1 MHESAMKRRFTTAAI
16 PILLLGGALGFL
28 LPEPAPTADPAMTRG
43 SAPTVDPAPN
53 GELSQTPEDV
63 EAVRAYLLEAFERQ
77 KQLDMAFAAAMPDS
91 AWRWA
96 PNDDVRDFAKQIAHV
111 THDFFQ
117 PWREDGG
124 PSADSTAY
132 LNDRAVMIAQL
143 EEGWDW
149 AIERYGGMSAE
160 DLAAVVPMF
169 TGQRLPQWREAT
181 YWIEHAQW
189 TRGSVVP
196 YLRANGVTPPNI
208 RFFTTG

>member
-1 MHESAMKRRFTTAAI
+1 MKRRFTTAAI

-143 EEGWDW
+143 
-149 AIERYGGMSAE
+149 ALPRVVER
-160 DLAAVVPMF
+160 
-169 TGQRLPQWREAT
+169 
-181 YWIEHAQW
+181 
-189 TRGSVVP
+189 
-196 YLRANGVTPPNI
+196 
-208 RFFTTG
+208 